1 MTSGITNR
9 LRPRGWLF
17 EDMRTKQVAVAALL
31 AAAAAMVVV
40 SVISV
45 SDRSSLLGEVY
56 EMVPMGRV
64 AAPRGTMLGSADPLH
79 LPACCTAVWRVIL
92 IVKVPQVSGYWGLG

>member
-1 MTSGITNR
+1 MTNR

-31 AAAAAMVVV
+31 AAAAATVVV

-56 EMVPMGRV
+56 EMVPMGRF